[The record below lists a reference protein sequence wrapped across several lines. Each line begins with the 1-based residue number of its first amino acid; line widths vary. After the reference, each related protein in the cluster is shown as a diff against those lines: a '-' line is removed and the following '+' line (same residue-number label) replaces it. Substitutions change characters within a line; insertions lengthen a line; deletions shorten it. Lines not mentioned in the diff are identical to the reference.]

1 MNVLY
6 RSSDSNSQRG
16 QALVEFA
23 MVAVFLVFTL
33 LGVLEMCR
41 VVLVYTSVANA
52 AKTGVRY
59 AIVHGANSPVTTT
72 QVQDVVKNFMKAAPL
87 NLSNP
92 GLSIPVSYPDSGC
105 KSPGCRVEVSVVY
118 PYDPLV
124 GYFPLSITLRS
135 KSQGVITF

>member
-1 MNVLY
+1 
-6 RSSDSNSQRG
+6 
-16 QALVEFA
+16 
-23 MVAVFLVFTL
+23 MVALFLVMTL
-33 LGVLEMCR
+33 LGILEMCR
-41 VVLVYTSVANA
+41 VALVYTSVANA

-72 QVQDVVKNFMKAAPL
+72 QVQDVVKNFLKAAPL
-87 NLSNP
+87 NLANP

-124 GYFPLSITLRS
+124 GYFPLSINLKS